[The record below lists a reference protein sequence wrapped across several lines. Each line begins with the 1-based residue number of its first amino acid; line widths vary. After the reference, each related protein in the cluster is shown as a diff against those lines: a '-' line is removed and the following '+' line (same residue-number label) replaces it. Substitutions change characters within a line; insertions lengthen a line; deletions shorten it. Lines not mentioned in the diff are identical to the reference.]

1 MTMQP
6 FAPLEIAPLLRATRE
21 MLRAEIGGL
30 HSQRAGERPAP
41 TEWCINEVIGHLIE
55 AERRGFS
62 GRIRIILA
70 GDRPQL
76 EGWDPP
82 AVAIARGD
90 CERNVIDL
98 LTEFEALRSDSVALV
113 RGLQPSDLERLG
125 LHPDVGELRVRD
137 LLHEWV
143 FHDRAHMQQILD
155 VTRQMAWPHMGN
167 ARHFSQPNV
176 E

>member
-6 FAPLEIAPLLRATRE
+6 FAPQEVAPLLRAGTE
-21 MLRAEIGGL
+21 ILRAEIGGL
-30 HSQRAGERPAP
+30 HGQRTGERPAP
-41 TEWCINEVIGHLIE
+41 DQWCINEVIGHLIE
-55 AERRGFS
+55 AERRGFA
-62 GRIRIILA
+62 GRIRTILSA
-70 GDRPQL
+70 DKPRL

-90 CERNVIDL
+90 CERKLIDL
-98 LTEFEALRSDSVALV
+98 LAEFEALRSDSVALV
-113 RGLQPSDLERLG
+113 RGLQPGDLERAG

-143 FHDRAHMQQILD
+143 FHDRAHLQQILN
-155 VTRQMAWPHMGN
+155 VVQQMVWPHMGN
-167 ARHFSQPNV
+167 ARRFSRPDA